1 MINGLIGRITTL
13 GQDNN
18 GKNGNHNGQKKNGNN
33 GKIKD
38 AKNGRSAGERKKNGW
53 TKNLKISLM
62 NLSEKLSHK
71 LLSKSLKF

>member
-38 AKNGRSAGERKKNGW
+38 AKNGRSAGERKKNG
-53 TKNLKISLM
+53 
-62 NLSEKLSHK
+62 
-71 LLSKSLKF
+71 